1 MILSVAVVISREEN
15 VDAQRPISAEAS
27 ELVDKLSHALCE
39 HFGSDFL
46 SKVLLELSAVIS
58 RAIDRI
64 TTVRNV
70 ASKDL
75 AR

>member
-1 MILSVAVVISREEN
+1 MILFVAVVIARKEHI
-15 VDAQRPISAEAS
+15 DAQRPISAKAG
-27 ELVDKLSHALCE
+27 ELVDELTHALRK
-39 HFGSDFL
+39 HFRSDFL

-58 RAIDRI
+58 RAIDRV

-75 AR
+75 AC